1 MRQLYLN
8 VGDRGR
14 VALDM
19 LFLCRKRNQS
29 LPLKALFCICI

>member
-8 VGDRGR
+8 VGDSGR

-19 LFLCRKRNQS
+19 LLCRKRNQS
-29 LPLKALFCICI
+29 LPYKALFCICI